1 MLGMDLPLWLR
12 GVHGLLLAVVIYTDL
27 TRHKVYLPWSG
38 VALLVGIA
46 TALFAPWPMVNLVLG
61 ALGFLWGLYGLS
73 RQHWAGGDVWMLTY
87 LGLSFGL
94 DIISVLVLGTLVLLA
109 GLAWRTLE
117 WGQTIP
123 LAGIWGLAAASI
135 LLISLVPLPA
145 GAQTDVN
152 APLSTTHPPLTSPPP
167 TPTVDPLLVSHAQQA
182 ADAVALVGLV
192 NEEHRSTRAQH
203 AARTLRTLA
212 QTTPDVRHAWL
223 LTWWADALEQYA
235 AGHPAALTFIKQ
247 FNQVNHT
254 YRKGDIPD
262 AH

>member
-1 MLGMDLPLWLR
+1 MILAELPLWLR
-12 GVHGLLLAVVIYTDL
+12 GVHALLLGVVIVTDL

-46 TALFAPWPMVNLVLG
+46 TTLFAPWPMVNLVLG
-61 ALGFLWGLYGLS
+61 VLGFLWGLYGLS
-73 RQHWAGGDVWMLTY
+73 RGHWAGGDVWMLTY
-87 LGLSFGL
+87 LCLSFGL
-94 DIISVLVLGTLVLLA
+94 DMVSVLVLGTLALLV
-109 GLAWRTLE
+109 GLALRKLE

-123 LAGIWGLAAASI
+123 LAGIWGLAAVVV
-135 LLISLVPLPA
+135 LLGSLFPLPTLTQA
-145 GAQTDVN
+145 DAAAFPT
-152 APLSTTHPPLTSPPP
+152 ATPTSLTSPLP
-167 TPTVDPLLVSHAQQA
+167 TPTQNIQLISHAQQA

-192 NEEHRSTRAQH
+192 NEEHRSAQAQH

-235 AGHPAALTFIKQ
+235 AGHPAASTFIKQ
-247 FNQVNHT
+247 FGQINHT